1 MKSIFFKRF
10 LFAAAIATVATG
22 CIHDDNFDN
31 VDSQCVTM
39 TPTKT
44 VQEIYAAANPGTPVL
59 YTGEDIIEAYVTSS
73 DEGGTFY
80 KSISFQSVDGA
91 LGFSIPVDMYNI
103 YNEFEPGRKVY
114 VNLSGR
120 YINKTHGGLIIGDLY
135 QGNAVGR
142 LVPEEFRR
150 TVMASCDAVNEDE
163 IVHHMTISQLLN
175 DSNINKLIELD
186 NVQFEEAALGT
197 TYFNPADQ
205 IGGATNIYLMDQYG
219 NQVIFR
225 TSEFA
230 KFAGHAV
237 SGNSGKVRGV
247 LTKFNSDY
255 QFLART
261 EDDIMLTEPR
271 MTIDLTPPIVGN
283 AIVFSGSFTENFE
296 SYVTTSPGNRTFPK
310 YINDPAVGTR
320 YWQNTTFGGNKYIQ
334 MTSFG
339 GTPEAN
345 RTLFIVPVDMTA
357 ANSLSFDSKSGF
369 HNGQAL
375 KVYYT
380 TDYVIGGDITDATLV
395 DITSNFILSPGLST
409 GYPANFT
416 NSGTWAIPAGI
427 TGNGFFVFEYVGN
440 GNGGVTS
447 TVQIDNITVN

>member
-10 LFAAAIATVATG
+10 LFAAAVATVATG
-22 CIHDDNFDN
+22 CIHDDSFDN
-31 VDSQCVTM
+31 VDTECVTL

-44 VQEIYAAANPGTPVL
+44 VQEIYSQANSGTPVL

-114 VNLSGR
+114 VNLNGR
-120 YINKTHGGLIIGDLY
+120 YINKTNDGLIIGDLFEVTS
-135 QGNAVGR
+135 VGR

-150 TVMASCDAVNEDE
+150 TVKASCEVVNEDQ
-163 IVHHMTISQLLN
+163 IVQHMTIAQLLN
-175 DSNINKLIELD
+175 NANINKLVELD
-186 NVQFEEAALGT
+186 NVQFEAGAVGL
-197 TYFNPADQ
+197 TYFNPDNQ
-205 IGGATNIYLMDQYG
+205 IGGATNVNLMDQYG
-219 NQVIFR
+219 NTVVFR

-230 KFAGHAV
+230 KFAGHIIPE
-237 SGNSGKVRGV
+237 NSGKIRGV
-247 LTKFNSDY
+247 LTKFGSTY

-261 EDDIMLTEPR
+261 EDDIMLTEDR

-283 AIVFSGSFTENFE
+283 AIVYSGSFTENFE
-296 SYVTTSPGNRTFPK
+296 SYSTTSPQNRTFPK
-310 YINDPAVGTR
+310 YINDPAIGTR
-320 YWQNTTFGGNKYIQ
+320 YWENRTFGGNKYIQ
-334 MTSFG
+334 MSSFG

-357 ANSLSFDSKSGF
+357 ANGLSFDSKSGF

-380 TDYVIGGDITDATLV
+380 TDYIVGGDITDATLV
-395 DITSNFILSPGLST
+395 DITSNFTLSPGLST
-409 GYPANFT
+409 GYPATFT

-447 TVQIDNITVN
+447 TVQIDNIVVN